1 MDKRQYE
8 RTYWNQYQLLEK
20 EFLETT
26 LYVDLD
32 ITNYSTY
39 SNAYLKLLLTL
50 GSEVDNALRE
60 LSGLTGRSSISS
72 YAQFVLNKYPNIVN
86 QVVETTIGNIRLTP
100 FSGWSISQPSQT
112 LGFWNAY
119 NEIKHDRVTNLH
131 NASLENVLNAL
142 AGLYIIETYRLKE
155 LYDSDP
161 NTDSSYPKEDS
172 ELLVLDSWSHH
183 VRPSKLNAAYPLYD
197 DDDGSRIL

>member
-1 MDKRQYE
+1 MDKKQYE

-26 LYVDLD
+26 LYVELD
-32 ITNYSTY
+32 TANYSTY

-60 LSGLTGRSSISS
+60 LSGLTGRSNISA

-86 QVVETTIGNIRLTP
+86 QVVKTTIGNIKLTP
-100 FSGWSISQPSQT
+100 FLGWSISQPSQT
-112 LGFWNAY
+112 LSFWNAY

-131 NASLENVLNAL
+131 NASLANVLNAL
-142 AGLYIIETYRLKE
+142 AGLYVIEMYRLKE

-161 NTDSSYPKEDS
+161 NADNSFPKEDS
-172 ELLVLDSWSHH
+172 ELLILDNWAYHT
-183 VRPSKLNAAYPLYD
+183 RLSKVKMPIQLIND
-197 DDDGSRIL
+197 EDGTTF